1 MQKPCEKICVTG
13 RVTGTMT
20 GGEKICVT
28 GSVTGDVTGTS
39 AAYWPAGSL
48 QTSTHA
54 TGAA

>member
-13 RVTGTMT
+13 RVTGTVT

-28 GSVTGDVTGTS
+28 GSVTGTS